1 MYAAEM
7 CYWIT
12 LIDSDTDIDFS
23 PKAIGQ
29 QLAQQYISLADGPL
43 KHSSW
48 NTEQAV
54 NICNQLQAAWLNT
67 HNKPTGYWN
76 IHVLAHYISFFAVH

>member
-12 LIDSDTDIDFS
+12 LIDSGSDTDIGFS

-54 NICNQLQAAWLNT
+54 NICNQLQAA
-67 HNKPTGYWN
+67 
-76 IHVLAHYISFFAVH
+76 